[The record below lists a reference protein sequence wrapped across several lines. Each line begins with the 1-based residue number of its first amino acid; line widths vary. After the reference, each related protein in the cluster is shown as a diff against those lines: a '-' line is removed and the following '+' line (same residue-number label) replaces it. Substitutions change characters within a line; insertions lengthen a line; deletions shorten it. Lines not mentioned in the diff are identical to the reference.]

1 MTRVLV
7 IDDCE
12 ELTDIL
18 AELLKQDGFSVDVA
32 HSSTDGLDRLQSSQF
47 DAVLC
52 DLVLPLERGE
62 LESESDSAMV
72 GAYCIREI
80 TARFPGVPVIAMSGE
95 LVGGPLSMVE
105 RFGARATISKPFGR
119 TELLTTLRGVLSN

>member
-18 AELLKQDGFSVDVA
+18 AELLKQDGFVVDVA
-32 HSSTDGLDRLQSSQF
+32 HSSTDGLDKLQSSQF

-52 DLVLPLERGE
+52 DLVLPLESDE
-62 LESESDSAMV
+62 PESESDSAMV
-72 GAYCIREI
+72 GAHCISEI
-80 TARFPGVPVIAMSGE
+80 NTRFPGVPVIAISGE

-119 TELLTTLRGVLSN
+119 TELLATLKGVLSN